1 LQRSSTQSDAFEYW
15 KNQTDTI
22 RKYWS
27 LYGGFKALL
36 KSPYLLIAAGLT
48 FASVFFWAPNEKG
61 ELLIRASDIVI
72 TAIPNL
78 LGFTV
83 GALAIVLAFSSAEIF
98 RTLAEDGDPQSYFM
112 KLTSNLVHFIM
123 VQVLTLICG
132 IVAKITDSRT
142 LDVLSLFFLFYAV
155 LVTFSAALQLFLTA
169 QIYNAHT
176 SLNDD
181 DGAND

>member
-1 LQRSSTQSDAFEYW
+1 LESSTQQLNAFEYW
-15 KNQTDTI
+15 KNQAETI
-22 RKYWS
+22 RTYWNI
-27 LYGGFKALL
+27 YGGFRAFI
-36 KSPYLLIAAGLT
+36 KSPYLIIAFLLT
-48 FASVFFWAPNEKG
+48 VISTYFWAVNVRG
-61 ELLIRASDIVI
+61 EYLVKASDLVVS
-72 TAIPNL
+72 AIPNL

-98 RTLAEDGDPQSYFM
+98 KVLAEDGDPQSYFM

-123 VQVLTLICG
+123 VQVVALTCG
-132 IVAKITDSRT
+132 IVARITDSRI

-176 SLNDD
+176 SIGNDD
-181 DGAND
+181 GEQD